1 MYVTRPGKSKKK
13 PYQARIKNKRTGKTQ
28 HLGSF
33 ASAHLAARAV
43 ASALATNEDKDM
55 QSPRKQAQRGAWHP
69 HAACDDTR
77 SCHTYLTGSLKVEL
91 KKTSAGSGE
100 NESPF
105 TQTAMFGMPAIPVA
119 PVPVTPCFLP
129 PEALAALKERG
140 MVGSVARVL
149 D

>member
-1 MYVTRPGKSKKK
+1 M
-13 PYQARIKNKRTGKTQ
+13 
-28 HLGSF
+28 
-33 ASAHLAARAV
+33 
-43 ASALATNEDKDM
+43 
-55 QSPRKQAQRGAWHP
+55 
-69 HAACDDTR
+69 
-77 SCHTYLTGSLKVEL
+77 KVEL

>member
-1 MYVTRPGKSKKK
+1 MADAEEEDIAEEELPDEIFGNLRLKRAKNETGYMYVTRPGKSKKK

-69 HAACDDTR
+69 HPLPHMQHVMTRAHATRTSQAA
-77 SCHTYLTGSLKVEL
+77 
-91 KKTSAGSGE
+91 
-100 NESPF
+100 
-105 TQTAMFGMPAIPVA
+105 
-119 PVPVTPCFLP
+119 
-129 PEALAALKERG
+129 
-140 MVGSVARVL
+140 
-149 D
+149 

>member
-1 MYVTRPGKSKKK
+1 MAPTS
-13 PYQARIKNKRTGKTQ
+13 
-28 HLGSF
+28 
-33 ASAHLAARAV
+33 SAA
-43 ASALATNEDKDM
+43 
-55 QSPRKQAQRGAWHP
+55 

-129 PEALAALKERG
+129 TEALAALKERG